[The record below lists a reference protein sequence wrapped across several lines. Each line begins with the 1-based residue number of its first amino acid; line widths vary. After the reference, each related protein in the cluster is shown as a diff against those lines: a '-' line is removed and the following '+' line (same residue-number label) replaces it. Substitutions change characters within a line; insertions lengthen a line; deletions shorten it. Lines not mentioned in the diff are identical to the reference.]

1 MAEEETAEVY
11 MVTVT
16 DDKGNDIVA
25 YVKPAAKVAYVRNIS
40 SEYGTPTITP
50 MMMADLPEGVK
61 FAN

>member
-16 DDKGNDIVA
+16 DDKGNDIVT
-25 YVKPAAKVAYVRNIS
+25 YVKSAAKVTYVRNIS
-40 SEYGTPTITP
+40 SEYGVPTITP
-50 MMMADLPEGVK
+50 MMMADLPDGVK